1 MSNRRGRTANKSAHQ
16 VPRSSQSSVSVPG
29 AILVGNGA
37 GRIQAIGGHVSVL
50 TFGTTE
56 MEQSYEA
63 WSGET
68 CLGLLR
74 QVQAE
79 SLGLGRIN
87 RVQNGL
93 FEDGD
98 IFWML
103 DDKSGDARVGRNVAE
118 EWTLAGH
125 GTGFIH
131 VTEPGAAASVVYSD
145 QLAGERL
152 PAIEGEDYLFG
163 GCFGLHRATGEIM
176 IEFFDAKDMR
186 IAGSA
191 TPLQAAKLGGQRFE
205 DYVEAT
211 ALGRA
216 PAGTAA
222 LRLRMMLRQEAHA
235 GVDGFLL
242 MTNLFLVRGTKES
255 APLICP
261 GLTLDACLFAA
272 KEPRPTLLKLAL
284 PGPALGLEDRI
295 VLRIVERA
303 SGATLPPGEFNMPG
317 LQQIVLQNLRL
328 EGTVLVGE
336 LEGSGGGNSAERLV
350 LLVDGLPVP
359 ETETEMPN
367 VPSFR
372 LPLPTYLL
380 DGRGHVLQV
389 RTQSGHLLGSMSDV
403 VPAQLTPWESL
414 QRYAGMPLPA
424 AESPAAAD
432 RYRSLATSLQ
442 AATQN
447 HEEDRAQ
454 QLSDAHVIVVE
465 GFERRRT
472 HHARLTFP
480 TVERPDVSVVIP
492 VHDKFDVTYHCLA
505 SLILAS
511 NRASFEV
518 IVVDDA
524 SSDGTTRLRDIVS
537 GIKVVRSNTG
547 LGFVRSCNLGAEA
560 VRGRYVVML
569 NNDTEPT
576 ASWLDELIFAFENF
590 DGVGLAGSKLIYGD
604 GRLQEAGG
612 IVWGSGNPWNYG
624 RGGNERDPR
633 YNYTRQVDFV
643 SGAAIMLPLEL
654 WRSLGG
660 FAEDFAPAYFEDTD
674 LAFRVRDAG
683 RKVVF
688 VPSSRVYHFEGMS
701 NGTDVGAGIKRFQE
715 VNRPKFKRRWHRLY
729 RQNGEEG
736 VDADLAKDRGVIGRI
751 LFVDAETPRIDT
763 DAGSYAVLQEIR
775 MVQGLG
781 YKVTLLPSNMA
792 YMGRH
797 TEHLQRLGVEMV
809 YAPFHNSMHD
819 FLDKRLGEFDL
830 VYITR
835 YYVAAPLIEF
845 IRRKNPKVK
854 VALSLCDLHF
864 LRATREALMRGE
876 GTAAFEDIRRQRN
889 DELALLRAADVG
901 LSYSTT
907 EIAVVESHNG
917 PEGRMARLPWIIDVQ
932 KAVPPFSA
940 RLDIAFLGG
949 YRHLPNI
956 DAVEFF
962 VAEVMPL
969 LQKRLPDVRFL
980 IYGSNMPTSFDL
992 LASDTVILKGFVRD
1006 VAEVFDNCRVFVAPL
1021 RFGAGIKGKV
1031 MDSIAAGVPAVL
1043 SPAAVEGIPLADG
1056 TSASIARTPGEWASA
1071 IQLLYSEKARWNA
1084 MSKAAQAV
1092 GRTEFSFEKGRAEM
1106 GEVLQDL
1113 GLMVS
1118 DTNEALVSFRTRP
1131 KSPI

>member
-1 MSNRRGRTANKSAHQ
+1 MSNRRDRTVNKPAHQGHPSSQKSA
-16 VPRSSQSSVSVPG
+16 SVPSS
-29 AILVGNGA
+29 ILVEHGA
-37 GRIQAIGGHVSVL
+37 GRIQASGGHVSVMAL
-50 TFGTTE
+50 GTVGV
-56 MEQSYEA
+56 EQGYEA
-63 WSGET
+63 WSGGT

-79 SLGLGRIN
+79 PVGLGRIN
-87 RVQNGL
+87 RIQNGF
-93 FEDGD
+93 FEDDD
-98 IFWML
+98 IFWTS
-103 DDKSGDARVGRNVAE
+103 DDKSNDTKIARNASE

-125 GTGFIH
+125 GTGFVQ
-131 VTEPGAAASVVYSD
+131 VTRPGAVASAVYSD
-145 QLAGERL
+145 PLAGEWL

-176 IEFFDAKDMR
+176 IEFVDAKGVR

-191 TPLQAAKLGGQRFE
+191 TPLQTAKIGGRCLE
-205 DYVEAT
+205 DYGVAT
-211 ALGRA
+211 APGRA

-222 LRLRMMLRQEAHA
+222 LRLRMALRQEAHA
-235 GVDGFLL
+235 GADGFLF
-242 MTNLFLVRGTKES
+242 MTNLFLVRGTKEG

-261 GLTLDACLFAA
+261 SPALDSCLFAA
-272 KEPRPTLLKLAL
+272 KEPRPMLLELAL
-284 PGPALGLEDRI
+284 PKPALGSEDRT

-303 SGATLPPGEFNMPG
+303 SGATLPPGEFNIPR
-317 LQQIVLQNLRL
+317 LQQLALRNFRL
-328 EGTVLVGE
+328 EGTVLAGE
-336 LEGSGGGNSAERLV
+336 LEGSGDINNAETLV

-359 ETETEMPN
+359 ETATQMSD
-367 VPSFR
+367 VLSFR
-372 LPLPTYLL
+372 LPLPTHLL
-380 DGRGHVLQV
+380 DGRAHILQV
-389 RTQSGHLLGSMSDV
+389 RTQSGHLLGSMSGV

-442 AATQN
+442 AAAQN
-447 HEEDRAQ
+447 REQDRTQ
-454 QLSDAHVIVVE
+454 QLSDAHAIVVE

-472 HHARLTFP
+472 YHARLAFP
-480 TVERPDVSVVIP
+480 AVDSPDVSVVIP
-492 VHDKFDVTYHCLA
+492 VYDKFDVTYHCLA

-524 SSDGTTRLRDIVS
+524 SSDDTTRLRDVVS
-537 GIKVVRSNTG
+537 GIKVVRSNAG

-560 VRGRYVVML
+560 ARGRYVVML

-590 DGVGLAGSKLIYGD
+590 DGVGLAGSKLIYSD

-660 FAEDFAPAYFEDTD
+660 FTEDFAPAYFEDTD
-674 LAFRVRDAG
+674 LAFKVRDAG

-701 NGTDVGAGIKRFQE
+701 NGTDVAAGIKRFQE

-736 VDADLAKDRGVIGRI
+736 VDADLAKDRGVIGRV
-751 LFVDAETPRIDT
+751 LFVDAETPRVDM

-775 MVQGLG
+775 IMQGLG
-781 YKVTLLPSNMA
+781 YKVTMLPSNMA

-797 TEHLQRLGVEMV
+797 TEYLQRLGVETV
-809 YAPFHNSMHD
+809 YAPFHNSTHD

-835 YYVAAPLIEF
+835 YYVAAPLIEL
-845 IRRKNPKVK
+845 IRRRNPKVK
-854 VALSLCDLHF
+854 IALSLCDLHF
-864 LRATREALMRGE
+864 LRTTREALMRGE
-876 GTAAFEDIRRQRN
+876 GTAAFGDIRRQR
-889 DELALLRAADVG
+889 DEELALLRAADVG
-901 LSYSTT
+901 LSYNTT

-917 PEGRMARLPWIIDVQ
+917 PESRMARLPWIIDVQ
-932 KAVPPFSA
+932 KAVPPFAA
-940 RLDIAFLGG
+940 RRDIAFLGG
-949 YRHLPNI
+949 YRHMPNI
-956 DAVEFF
+956 DAVKFF

-969 LQKRLPDVRFL
+969 LQEQLPDMRFL
-980 IYGSNMPTSFDL
+980 VYGSNMPASFDQ

-1006 VAEVFDNCRVFVAPL
+1006 VAEVFDSCRVFVAPL

-1031 MDSIAAGVPAVL
+1031 LDSIAAGVPAVL
-1043 SPAAVEGIPLADG
+1043 SPVAVEGIPLADG
-1056 TSASIARTPGEWASA
+1056 TSVSIARKPSEWARS
-1071 IQLLYSEKARWNA
+1071 IHSLYSEKAKWNA

-1106 GEVLQDL
+1106 GEVLHDL

-1131 KSPI
+1131 RNPT